1 MDHGLQLLF
10 LCFDAGS
17 ICSSHGKLGVQM
29 CQPSRGHQDQGEG
42 WICCFQVWGPN
53 WVFNTEICW
62 YAAPSKEFSWIKN
75 KTGTC
80 RFAEKMGPTIAVIR
94 LGSTTLS
101 NWSCNCLRCCR
112 GEALSAIQSARSLA
126 IWLTGFEPVEICI
139 WCAVISETSRYVQGY
154 QPHAGTA
161 TRPAESLGDLRGVK
175 TEFVR
180 QCCTILVR
188 LTNQLHSLSTFPTNL
203 LLEAFGS
210 GSNKN
215 FWIATWLCVYTYLY
229 VYI

>member
-1 MDHGLQLLF
+1 MDLRAVGSAWWITSASNCSFSALMLAASVRAMVSSVYKCASLHGAIKIIKAKDGF
-10 LCFDAGS
+10 A
-17 ICSSHGKLGVQM
+17 
-29 CQPSRGHQDQGEG
+29 

-126 IWLTGFEPVEICI
+126 IWLTSYF
-139 WCAVISETSRYVQGY
+139 
-154 QPHAGTA
+154 
-161 TRPAESLGDLRGVK
+161 
-175 TEFVR
+175 
-180 QCCTILVR
+180 
-188 LTNQLHSLSTFPTNL
+188 
-203 LLEAFGS
+203 
-210 GSNKN
+210 
-215 FWIATWLCVYTYLY
+215 
-229 VYI
+229 